1 MEGLLRDIRYSVRS
15 LRKRPAFSLLVVLIL
30 AVAIAANSSI
40 FSIVNAVIL
49 KPLAFKEPNQLVW
62 IWATRKTVSRAF
74 FSIPN
79 FIDTRD
85 QNQTLAEV
93 APFAIWP
100 ANLTGEGEAERLQ
113 GVRMSANAMQMLGVE
128 AAAGR
133 TLAPDDDNPN
143 NTRVVMLSYGLWQR
157 RFGGTSEVLGKTLTL
172 NGDSYTI
179 VGVLPPRFV
188 IPNAETEIM
197 VPLRMDQDPRRT
209 ERGSNFLRLV
219 ARLKPGVTPA
229 QAEADLAAIT
239 NRLRDLYPD
248 DNGNI

>member
-1 MEGLLRDIRYSVRS
+1 MEGLLRDIRYSLRS
-15 LRKRPAFSLLVVLIL
+15 LRKRPAFSLLVISVL

-49 KPLAFKEPNQLVW
+49 KPLSFKEPDQLVW
-62 IWATRKTVSRAF
+62 IWGQRKTVSRAF

-100 ANLTGEGEAERLQ
+100 ANLTGQGEAERLQ
-113 GVRMSANAMQMLGVE
+113 GVRMSANALQLLGGE

-133 TLAPDDDNPN
+133 APAPDDDDPN

-157 RFGGTSEVLGKTLTL
+157 RFGGTNEVLGKTLTL

-179 VGVLPPRFV
+179 VGVLPAHFV
-188 IPNAETEIM
+188 IPNAETEMM
-197 VPLRMDQDPRRT
+197 VPLRMDQ
-209 ERGSNFLRLV
+209 
-219 ARLKPGVTPA
+219 
-229 QAEADLAAIT
+229 
-239 NRLRDLYPD
+239 
-248 DNGNI
+248 